1 MTPTDIRKRRTKI
14 VATLGPA
21 SSSETVISELITSG
35 VNVFRLNFS
44 HGTHEQHR
52 SNAKMVRELSQKH
65 NRHVGI
71 LGDLQGPKIRIGELQ
86 TETLQLVNAEP
97 LILTIDQDT
106 ADSTNGQ
113 QTVINK
119 RHSVTGSQQPTTI
132 TIGRYWPIQNTTDN
146 Q

>member
-52 SNAKMVRELSQKH
+52 SNVKMVRELSQKH

-97 LILTIDQDT
+97 LILTIDQNT
-106 ADSTNGQ
+106 ADSTIAVSY
-113 QTVINK
+113 T
-119 RHSVTGSQQPTTI
+119 HLTLPTI
-132 TIGRYWPIQNTTDN
+132 LLV
-146 Q
+146 